1 MKIYLDYAASTPVDP
16 KILKE
21 IHLLE
26 KEVFGNPSSLH
37 FFGQKALTLIDDA
50 REKIAK
56 TIGAEFNEII
66 FTSSATEANNL
77 ALRGA
82 FDSWFIKNKGVFPQI
97 IISKIE
103 HESVLETVF
112 NLKNFGAEIVY
123 LNVNKYG
130 QINLNQLKQSLS
142 LNTIIVSIIYANNE
156 IGTVQPIKKI
166 ANIIKEFKNKN
177 KSPYPLF
184 HIDASQAFQFLDC
197 NSQNLGVD
205 LMTLSSHKI
214 YGPKGAACL
223 YIKKDIQNLIA
234 PQTLGGGQEFGF
246 RSGTENVLA
255 IYGFSRAV
263 EIAQKLRQKEYK
275 RIELLRN
282 YLWQEIKKIFKNT
295 KLNQHP
301 NFKNTLPNI
310 LNIYFPNKPIDELL
324 TALDLKGAAASS
336 GSACKAKAPEPSHV
350 LLACG
355 FNDKRAKNSLR
366 ISLGRFT
373 QKKDIDKAISIFKI
387 IK

>member
-21 IHLLE
+21 LHLLE
-26 KEVFGNPSSLH
+26 KEVFGNAASLH
-37 FFGQKALTLIDDA
+37 YFGQKALALIDEA

-56 TIGAEFNEII
+56 AIGAEFNEII

-82 FDSWFIKNKGVFPQI
+82 FDNWIIKNKTIPPKI

-103 HESVLETVF
+103 HESILETAF
-112 NLKNFGAEIVY
+112 HLKNFGAKIIF

-130 QINLNQLKQSLS
+130 QIDLNQLNQDLF

-156 IGTVQPIKKI
+156 IGTIQPIKKI
-166 ANIIKEFKNKN
+166 AKKIEEFKNKH
-177 KSPYPLF
+177 KSVYPLF

-197 NSQNLGVD
+197 NIQNLGVD

-223 YIKKDIQNLIA
+223 YIKKEVQNLIS
-234 PQTLGGGQEFGF
+234 PQILGGGQEFGL
-246 RSGTENVLA
+246 RSSTENTLA
-255 IYGFSRAV
+255 IYGFGKAT
-263 EIAQKLRQKEYK
+263 ELAQKLRQKEYK

-310 LNIYFPNKPIDELL
+310 LNIYFPNKPIDDLI
-324 TALDLKGAAASS
+324 TQLDLAGIAVST

-355 FNDKRAKNSLR
+355 FNKERAKNSLR
-366 ISLGRFT
+366 ISLGKFI
-373 QKKDIDKAISIFKI
+373 QKKDIDKVISIFKI